1 MNKTVTSIL
10 VSILTGIGGIS
21 SAGADEVVPDL
32 HDSWLT
38 HRVSPQEGRRLL
50 DTVPANKGELW
61 ISGGISTA
69 PCVLG
74 PVEQRGESVRI
85 ALNGCDEGEAQT
97 GPARLPAR
105 IAWRT
110 TGMPELVRYPSSIIP
125 GLDRHLTLT
134 VDPNRTVSLL
144 HLVMSYE

>member
-1 MNKTVTSIL
+1 MNRTVTGIL
-10 VSILTGIGGIS
+10 VGILAGICGIS

-32 HDSWLT
+32 HDGWLT

-50 DTVPANKGELW
+50 NTVPANKGELW
-61 ISGGISTA
+61 VSGGISTA
-69 PCVLG
+69 PCVPG
-74 PVEQRGESVRI
+74 PAEQRGDRVRI
-85 ALNGCDEGEAQT
+85 VLNGCDEGETQT
-97 GPARLPAR
+97 GPTRLPAR

-125 GLDRHLTLT
+125 GLDRHLTLK
-134 VDPNRTVSLL
+134 VDPNRAVSLL